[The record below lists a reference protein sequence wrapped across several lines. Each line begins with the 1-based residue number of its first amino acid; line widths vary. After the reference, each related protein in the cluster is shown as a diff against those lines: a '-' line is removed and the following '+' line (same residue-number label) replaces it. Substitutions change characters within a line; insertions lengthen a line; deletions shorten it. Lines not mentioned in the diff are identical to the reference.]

1 MASTRRPTY
10 RPARPAA
17 RDSGAGPDAGAARG
31 SGAGSGSDGRNPE
44 VITASKGV
52 PESAAQEKHGSTPKD
67 RTPKAKTPKAR
78 TPKDAAPSATTRTA
92 RGQDKPAKAPWAR
105 LKRQEAKNPGTTAT
119 GAAGAENTGP
129 GKSGPDKSS
138 PDRSSPDN
146 VLAFPEPRGRRIRR
160 NIVVAACVTAVLV
173 AGLIAAAVY
182 SPVLAVQSVS
192 VTGTKLLKPA
202 QVQAAL
208 KPLLGTPL
216 PQVSGSEVE
225 SLLKPLVQIKSVT
238 TQAHPP
244 SVLVVHVQERVPVA
258 LVKRGNDYMLVD
270 VDGVKLGTTA
280 DPTSVKL
287 PLIDGGAGTIGKD
300 LFQATAEVL
309 GALPANVL
317 AKLSNASAKSVD
329 AVELKLLDG
338 QTVVWGNAGEKELKA
353 RVLEALL
360 KMPAD
365 PANPVN
371 TYDVSVPRHP
381 VTR

>member
-10 RPARPAA
+10 RPAKPAA
-17 RDSGAGPDAGAARG
+17 RNTDGAREAGAALDAEVRDAGVRDAGG
-31 SGAGSGSDGRNPE
+31 SRAGGARPDGGKPA
-44 VITASKGV
+44 VITASKVV
-52 PESAAQEKHGSTPKD
+52 PESPASKG
-67 RTPKAKTPKAR
+67 KA
-78 TPKDAAPSATTRTA
+78 
-92 RGQDKPAKAPWAR
+92 QDKQAKAPWSR
-105 LKRQEAKNPGTTAT
+105 LKSPEAGKPGTKSKKPAPVGEEVPAGT
-119 GAAGAENTGP
+119 G
-129 GKSGPDKSS
+129 
-138 PDRSSPDN
+138 PDN

-160 NIVVAACVTAVLV
+160 NIIVAACVTAAIV

-182 SPVLAVQSVS
+182 SPVLAVHSVS

-216 PQVSGSEVE
+216 PQVSESQID
-225 SLLKPLVQIKSVT
+225 SLLKPLVQIKSVR

-244 SVLVVHVQERVPVA
+244 SVLVVQVQERVPVA
-258 LVKRGNDYMLVD
+258 LVKRGNEYLLVD

-280 DPTSVKL
+280 DPASVKL
-287 PLIDGGAGTIGKD
+287 PVIDGGAGTIGKD

-338 QTVVWGNAGEKELKA
+338 QTVIWGNAGEKELKA

-360 KMPAD
+360 KVPAD

>member
-10 RPARPAA
+10 RPAKPAGRDTA
-17 RDSGAGPDAGAARG
+17 AAGDSGAPRDTVTD
-31 SGAGSGSDGRNPE
+31 SDRAKPA
-44 VITASKGV
+44 VISASKGV
-52 PESAAQEKHGSTPKD
+52 PEGAAQEKAQGSAPRDKRQGSTQKGP
-67 RTPKAKTPKAR
+67 A
-78 TPKDAAPSATTRTA
+78 
-92 RGQDKPAKAPWAR
+92 QDKPAQGKPAQDRPVRDRPVRDRPAR
-105 LKRQEAKNPGTTAT
+105 
-119 GAAGAENTGP
+119 
-129 GKSGPDKSS
+129 DK
-138 PDRSSPDN
+138 PARDN

-160 NIVVAACVTAVLV
+160 NIIVAVCVTAALV
-173 AGLIAAAVY
+173 AGLILAAVY
-182 SPVLAVQSVS
+182 SPVLAVHSVS
-192 VTGTKLLKPA
+192 VSGTKLLKPA

-216 PQVSGSEVE
+216 PQISDEQVDA
-225 SLLKPLVQIKSVT
+225 LLKPLVQIRSVS

-244 SVLVVHVQERVPVA
+244 SVLVVQVQERVPVA
-258 LVKRGNDYMLVD
+258 LVKRGNDYLLVD
-270 VDGVKLGTTA
+270 VDGVRLGTTA
-280 DPTSVKL
+280 DPASVKL

-360 KMPAD
+360 KVPAD